1 MTVEIGWG
9 RRREMTVVTELPASG
24 ALSDALAPGIASL
37 AWQAS
42 ARGVNGLEVT

>member
-1 MTVEIGWG
+1 MA
-9 RRREMTVVTELPASG
+9 MVTELPASG
-24 ALSDALAPGIASL
+24 AISDALAPGITSL